1 MTKKWGILI
10 KKESESLIVT
20 GLKIPRDY
28 FMEREAKRTMREK
41 LREKIGNTLES
52 LASDIPMETG
62 CSFLWGEVE
71 VPECLRKELEQPEE

>member
-1 MTKKWGILI
+1 
-10 KKESESLIVT
+10 
-20 GLKIPRDY
+20 
-28 FMEREAKRTMREK
+28 MEREAKCTMREK

-62 CSFLWGEVE
+62 CVLLWGEVE